1 MNRQKNGKDGL
12 VPAKTKEGLGLG
24 IIAKYKD
31 KLWEMFRFAVNG
43 GASFLVDYGIMVALV
58 ELAGFSPFWASGIS
72 FTVSVVVNYLICVLW
87 VFKGE
92 KNTGVMATVVF
103 IGSSVV
109 GLGLNQLFM
118 WLFVDV
124 CGIYYMVAKVIATL
138 LVMIWNYIAKRKA
151 LYSKKKG
158 KAEE

>member
-1 MNRQKNGKDGL
+1 MLTEKS
-12 VPAKTKEGLGLG
+12 KEGFGLG

-31 KLWEMFRFAVNG
+31 KLWEMFRFAING
-43 GASFLVDYGIMVALV
+43 GVSFLVDYGIMVALV
-58 ELAGFSPFWASGIS
+58 ELAGFSPFWAAGIS
-72 FTVSVVVNYLICVLW
+72 FTVSVIVNYLICVLW

-118 WLFVDV
+118 WLFVDI
-124 CGIYYMVAKVIATL
+124 CGIYYMIAKVIATL

-151 LYSKKKG
+151 LYSKKKV
-158 KAEE
+158 EETK